1 MNKFIEERILSDRKK
16 SIFDTIKKQK
26 VPTFEVLVQK
36 KTIKTK
42 IKIITLKNTKDL
54 FSKVAIIGQKRNV
67 DLKQLFSFP
76 LVYLP
81 LTLAESN
88 GSLKKTAKSQLLHK
102 IEDTTPIAKQ
112 LRSGHAFIADDIAYV
127 RQIKVS
133 GLTHKQDY

>member
-1 MNKFIEERILSDRKK
+1 MKNNSSDRRK

-76 LVYLP
+76 LAYLP
-81 LTLAESN
+81 LTLAESD
-88 GSLKKTAKSQLLHK
+88 GSLKKTAKFQLLHK
-102 IEDTTPIAKQ
+102 IEDTTPPAEQ
-112 LRSGHAFIADDIAYV
+112 LRSDHAFIADGIAYV
-127 RQIKVS
+127 CQIKVS
-133 GLTHKQDY
+133 VMTYK